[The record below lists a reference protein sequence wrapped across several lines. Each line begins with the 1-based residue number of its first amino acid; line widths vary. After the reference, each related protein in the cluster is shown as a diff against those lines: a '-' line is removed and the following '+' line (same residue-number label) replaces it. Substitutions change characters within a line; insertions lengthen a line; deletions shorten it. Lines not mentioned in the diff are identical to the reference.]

1 MVTKFCFA
9 GPEQNR
15 TDVQASRKVS
25 KNFSGRGGAAM
36 RVERFAT
43 SKTLTGSGVRR
54 RAPQRKTLRSAASPR
69 ARGVVFSSR
78 LFAAPLREKSVN
90 KKIAEKAKNT
100 VKLLRAQKSH
110 FLQAHPI
117 CRKPAAPS
125 GKVNAAHSSLC
136 KPQRCAAEENPAVS
150 GFAACPRGCLQ
161 FTHIRRGC
169 CKKLRSYPLNRTG

>member
-25 KNFSGRGGAAM
+25 KNFSGRGGAGIKAK
-36 RVERFAT
+36 RCACRAPLAKFA
-43 SKTLTGSGVRR
+43 LRR

-90 KKIAEKAKNT
+90 KK
-100 VKLLRAQKSH
+100 LLKKQKPR
-110 FLQAHPI
+110 FLLFPLA
-117 CRKPAAPS
+117 
-125 GKVNAAHSSLC
+125 
-136 KPQRCAAEENPAVS
+136 
-150 GFAACPRGCLQ
+150 PRG
-161 FTHIRRGC
+161 RRKEKGEFC
-169 CKKLRSYPLNRTG
+169 ALFKMCAPKGRKRGKNEAQSRRRTRVFPSRSRNFVSSARNKICEYIFSYPPGVL